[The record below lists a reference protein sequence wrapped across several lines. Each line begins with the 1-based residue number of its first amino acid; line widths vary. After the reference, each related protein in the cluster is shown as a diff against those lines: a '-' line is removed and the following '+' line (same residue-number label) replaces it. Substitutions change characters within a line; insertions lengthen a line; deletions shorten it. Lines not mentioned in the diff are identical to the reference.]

1 MVLKSLSDTGAEKVV
16 CVISVFLV
24 EEKVK
29 ETKYCQKEKLGP
41 RHKVFLNS
49 IFKAAFIMGA

>member
-1 MVLKSLSDTGAEKVV
+1 MNGLWSSKACTDPGAEKVV

-29 ETKYCQKEKLGP
+29 ETKYCLKEKLGP
-41 RHKVFLNS
+41 THKVFLNS
-49 IFKAAFIMGA
+49 IFK